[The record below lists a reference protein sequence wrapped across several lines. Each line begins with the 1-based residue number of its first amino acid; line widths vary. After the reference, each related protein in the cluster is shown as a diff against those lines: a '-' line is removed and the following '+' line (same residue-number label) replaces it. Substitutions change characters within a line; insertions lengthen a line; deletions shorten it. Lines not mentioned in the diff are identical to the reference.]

1 MTAGTM
7 FLKIIT
13 PERIVFDAPVKQITA
28 RAVDGELTILPDHE
42 PIVTALAI
50 DVIEFKGESSVD
62 TAAVIGGV
70 MEVKKGADTQQET
83 NITGYTPH
91 PEKENGKAK
100 IDPHATYVTIV
111 SNLAEL
117 DTEIDEARAK
127 QARDRVEAEKTQ
139 KTDKLE
145 VHLAEIALSKAMARL
160 KAVEMVK
167 RRKGSGHQR

>member
-13 PERIVFDAPVKQITA
+13 PERIVLEAPVKKVTA

-50 DVIEFKGESSVD
+50 DIVEFQGESSFD

-70 MEVKKGADTQQET
+70 MEVKKGEDALKERSAR
-83 NITGYTPH
+83 
-91 PEKENGKAK
+91 EKETKEKELDN
-100 IDPHATYVTIV
+100 IIPDATYVTIV
-111 SNLAEL
+111 SNMAEL

-127 QARDRVEAEKTQ
+127 QAKDRLEAEKTQ

-145 VHLAEIALSKAMARL
+145 VQVAEMALSRAMARL
-160 KAVEMVK
+160 KAVELTK
-167 RRKGSGHQR
+167 RRKGGHNR

>member
-1 MTAGTM
+1 MAAGTLN
-7 FLKIIT
+7 LKIIT
-13 PERIVFDAPVKQITA
+13 PDRIVFDAPVKQVTA

-50 DVIEFKGESSVD
+50 DVVEFTGESSVE

-70 MEVKKGADTQQET
+70 MEVKKGDDAIRERDAG
-83 NITGYTPH
+83 NKGKDAKDKD
-91 PEKENGKAK
+91 KEEF
-100 IDPHATYVTIV
+100 DPNATYVTIV

-117 DTEIDEARAK
+117 DAEIDEARAM
-127 QARDRVEAEKTQ
+127 QAKNRLEAEKTQ

-145 VHLAEIALSKAMARL
+145 THLAEMALSKAMTRL

-167 RRKGSGHQR
+167 RRKGNR

>member
-13 PERIVFDAPVKQITA
+13 PERIVLEAPVKKITA
-28 RAVDGELTILPDHE
+28 RAVDGELTILPGHE

-50 DVIEFKGESSVD
+50 DIVEFQGESSFD

-70 MEVKKGADTQQET
+70 MEVKKGEEGLSDTKL
-83 NITGYTPH
+83 TGYTTH
-91 PEKENGKAK
+91 GDKDKGQDNF
-100 IDPHATYVTIV
+100 DPDATYVTIV

-117 DTEIDEARAK
+117 DTEIDEARAR
-127 QARDRVEAEKTQ
+127 QAKDRYEAEKTQ

-145 VHLAEIALSKAMARL
+145 VQMAEMALSRAMARL
-160 KAVEMVK
+160 KATELTK
-167 RRKGSGHQR
+167 RRKGGHNR